1 MRHYQDWCCRSKPQR
16 RRVLRRALA
25 AAGRRAI
32 PLLMLPPP
40 DALRFMI
47 NGFWVSQALYVAATL
62 GLADLLRD
70 GRKTAD
76 ELAHAV
82 GAHGPSLHRL
92 LRVLASVGVFAEDT
106 DGRFQL
112 TPLAEYL
119 RTDVAGSHRAWAIWS
134 GQPST
139 WAMWG
144 ELLHCVRS
152 GEAGFSK
159 AYGRSVW
166 DYYAEHPDQNAIFN
180 AAMAGTSRPV
190 AQAIV
195 RSAKLSSSKTI
206 VDVGGGRGTLIAAAL
221 VAHPGMQGIL
231 FDQLHVVAEAREL
244 LESAGIASRC
254 EVIAGNFFESVPER
268 GDTYL
273 LKSLLQ
279 DWDDRH
285 AVAILR
291 NCRRAMKAGARLLV
305 IERVIPPGNDFH
317 PSKLGDLLML
327 VMYGGRVR
335 SEREFAQLYAEAGFK
350 LDSITSI
357 AEGAGLSIIEG
368 SVRLPE

>member
-1 MRHYQDWCCRSKPQR
+1 
-16 RRVLRRALA
+16 
-25 AAGRRAI
+25 
-32 PLLMLPPP
+32 
-40 DALRFMI
+40 MI

-76 ELAHAV
+76 ELANAV
-82 GAHGPSLHRL
+82 SAHPPTLRRL

-106 DGRFQL
+106 DGRFEL

-119 RTDVAGSHRAWAIWS
+119 RTDAPGSHRAWAIWS

-144 ELLHCVRS
+144 ELLHCTRS
-152 GEAGFSK
+152 GEAGFPK
-159 AYGRSVW
+159 AYGKSVW
-166 DYYAEHPDQNAIFN
+166 EYYAEHPDQNAIFN
-180 AAMAGTSRPV
+180 AAMMGTSSV
-190 AQAIV
+190 VTQAIV
-195 RSAKLSSSKTI
+195 RSANLSSSTTV
-206 VDVGGGRGTLIAAAL
+206 VDVGGGHGALIAAAL
-221 VAHPGMQGIL
+221 VSHPMMRGIL
-231 FDQLHVVAEAREL
+231 FDQVHVVAGAREL
-244 LESAGIASRC
+244 LEAAGVASRC

-273 LKSLLQ
+273 LKSTLQ
-279 DWDDRH
+279 DWDDSH
-285 AVAILR
+285 AVLILR
-291 NCRRAMKAGARLLV
+291 NCRRVMQAGARLLV
-305 IERVIPPGNDFH
+305 IERLIPPGNDFH

-335 SEREFAQLYAEAGFK
+335 GEREFAHLYAEAGFTLK
-350 LDSITSI
+350 STTPV

-368 SVRLPE
+368 SAV

>member
-1 MRHYQDWCCRSKPQR
+1 
-16 RRVLRRALA
+16 
-25 AAGRRAI
+25 
-32 PLLMLPPP
+32 
-40 DALRFMI
+40 MI

-70 GRKTAD
+70 GRKTVD
-76 ELAHAV
+76 ELANAVSAHA
-82 GAHGPSLHRL
+82 PSLHRL

-106 DGRFQL
+106 DGRFGL

-144 ELLHCVRS
+144 ELLHCTRS

-159 AYGRSVW
+159 AYGKSIW
-166 DYYAEHPDQNAIFN
+166 EYYAEHPDQNAIFN
-180 AAMAGTSRPV
+180 AAMTGTSRV
-190 AQAIV
+190 VTQAIV
-195 RSAKLSSSKTI
+195 RSANLSSSTTV
-206 VDVGGGRGTLIAAAL
+206 VDVGGGQGALIAAAL
-221 VAHPGMQGIL
+221 ESHPAMRGIL
-231 FDQLHVVAEAREL
+231 FDQPHVVAGAREL
-244 LESAGIASRC
+244 LEAAGVASRC
-254 EVIAGNFFESVPER
+254 ELIAGNFFESVPER

-273 LKSLLQ
+273 LKSMLQ
-279 DWDDRH
+279 DWDDPH

-291 NCRRAMKAGARLLV
+291 NCRRAMEAGARLLV

-335 SEREFAQLYAEAGFK
+335 SEREFTQLYADAGFNLK
-350 LDSITSI
+350 STTAI

-368 SVRLPE
+368 SLV

>member
-1 MRHYQDWCCRSKPQR
+1 
-16 RRVLRRALA
+16 
-25 AAGRRAI
+25 
-32 PLLMLPPP
+32 
-40 DALRFMI
+40 MI

-62 GLADLLRD
+62 GLADLLRE

-76 ELAHAV
+76 ELANAVSAHA
-82 GAHGPSLHRL
+82 PSLHRV

-106 DGRFQL
+106 DGRFEL

-119 RTDVAGSHRAWAIWS
+119 RSDVAGSHRAWAIWS

-144 ELLHCVRS
+144 ELLHCTRS

-166 DYYAEHPDQNAIFN
+166 EYYAEHPDQNAIFN
-180 AAMAGTSRPV
+180 AAMTGTSRLV
-190 AQAIV
+190 TEAIV
-195 RSAKLSSSKTI
+195 RSAALTSSATV
-206 VDVGGGRGTLIAAAL
+206 VDIGGGQGTLIAAAL
-221 VAHPGMQGIL
+221 VAHPAMRGIL
-231 FDQLHVVAEAREL
+231 FDQLHVVAGAREF
-244 LESAGIASRC
+244 LEAAGVASRC

-268 GDTYL
+268 GDAYL
-273 LKSLLQ
+273 LKSVLQ
-279 DWDDRH
+279 DWDDPH

-291 NCRRAMKAGARLLV
+291 NCRRAMEAGARLLA
-305 IERVIPPGNDFH
+305 IERIIPPGNDFH

-335 SEREFAQLYAEAGFK
+335 SEREFAQLYAEAGFA
-350 LDSITSI
+350 LESITPI

-368 SVRLPE
+368 SAGPPVK